1 MNEMATSTGIIIIA
15 TLAVSFVGLMGGVLL
30 IIKEQFTRR
39 WSAYFVS
46 FAAGSIL
53 GATFLN
59 LLPEA
64 FDKGADKTRDI
75 IMAIFIGILVF
86 FILEKLLVWHHHAH
100 EDETHVHT
108 RIYSHNLA
116 TARPLIIVGDA
127 LHNLLDGAIIAIAFM
142 TDTTLGLITSAAVIA
157 HEIPQ
162 EIGDFSILISSGMAK
177 ARVLIWNIAGALI
190 AVLGALIVIIARE
203 TFENV
208 EVPILGFVI
217 GNFIYIAL
225 ADLLPTI
232 QHERKLT
239 NTLNQ
244 IFLIFAGIGVIW
256 LLGTIL
262 PHE

>member
-1 MNEMATSTGIIIIA
+1 M
-15 TLAVSFVGLMGGVLL
+15 
-30 IIKEQFTRR
+30 
-39 WSAYFVS
+39 
-46 FAAGSIL
+46 
-53 GATFLN
+53 
-59 LLPEA
+59 
-64 FDKGADKTRDI
+64 
-75 IMAIFIGILVF
+75 
-86 FILEKLLVWHHHAH
+86 
-100 EDETHVHT
+100 
-108 RIYSHNLA
+108 A

>member
-86 FILEKLLVWHHHAH
+86 FILEKLLVWHH
-100 EDETHVHT
+100 TPMRT
-108 RIYSHNLA
+108 KLTS
-116 TARPLIIVGDA
+116 TPGST
-127 LHNLLDGAIIAIAFM
+127 AIIW
-142 TDTTLGLITSAAVIA
+142 
-157 HEIPQ
+157 
-162 EIGDFSILISSGMAK
+162 
-177 ARVLIWNIAGALI
+177 R
-190 AVLGALIVIIARE
+190 
-203 TFENV
+203 
-208 EVPILGFVI
+208 
-217 GNFIYIAL
+217 
-225 ADLLPTI
+225 LPG
-232 QHERKLT
+232 H
-239 NTLNQ
+239 
-244 IFLIFAGIGVIW
+244 
-256 LLGTIL
+256 
-262 PHE
+262 